1 MVPCMRGTLAI
12 VTWML
17 LAASPVAAEEPAAEQ
32 EGPLSPC
39 VQGTDKAPKASDS
52 WVVEIATAF
61 SEDQALSRFNRMQKD
76 HTDVLGDYEPVVIEQ
91 CDLSLGRAASYSARI
106 VMDDEKA
113 ARDLCGKLQKDGG
126 ACLVQ
131 KD

>member
-1 MVPCMRGTLAI
+1 MVPRMRAILAI
-12 VTWML
+12 VTCLL

-39 VQGTDKAPKASDS
+39 VQGADKAPKASDA
-52 WVVEIATAF
+52 WVVEIATAL
-61 SEDQALSRFNRMQKD
+61 SEDQALSRFNQMQND
-76 HTDVLGDYEPVVIEQ
+76 HSDILSDYEPVVIEQ
-91 CDLSLGRAASYSARI
+91 CDLSLGTAASYSARI

-113 ARDLCGKLQKDGG
+113 AKDLCDKLQKNGG

>member
-1 MVPCMRGTLAI
+1 MVPRMRDTLAI
-12 VTWML
+12 VTCLL
-17 LAASPVAAEEPAAEQ
+17 LAASPVAAEEPAAQQ

-39 VQGTDKAPKASDS
+39 VQGTDKAAKASDS

-61 SEDQALSRFNRMQKD
+61 SEEKALSSFNQMQKD
-76 HTDVLGDYEPVVIEQ
+76 HSGILGDYGPVVVEQ

-113 ARDLCGKLQKDGG
+113 AKELCDKLQKDGG

>member
-1 MVPCMRGTLAI
+1 MVPRMRVTLAI
-12 VTWML
+12 VTCVL
-17 LAASPVAAEEPAAEQ
+17 LAASSVAAEEPAAQQ

-39 VQGTDKAPKASDS
+39 VQGTDKAPKASAS

-61 SEDQALSRFNRMQKD
+61 SEDQTLSRFKQMQQD
-76 HTDVLGDYEPVVIEQ
+76 HSDILGDYDPVVVEQ

-113 ARDLCGKLQKDGG
+113 ARDLCDKLQKAGG

>member
-1 MVPCMRGTLAI
+1 MRGLQLTAVCLMLA
-12 VTWML
+12 VL
-17 LAASPVAAEEPAAEQ
+17 PAAAEPVAEQ

-39 VQGTDKAPKASDS
+39 VTSGTAKATAADD

-61 SEDQALSRFNRMQKD
+61 SEEKALEAFKRAQQTYSD
-76 HTDVLGDYEPVVIEQ
+76 ILGNYEPIVVEQ
-91 CDLSLGRAASYSARI
+91 CDLSLGEAPGYSARI
-106 VMDDEKA
+106 VMPDEDKA
-113 ARDLCGKLQKDGG
+113 NDLCGKLEKAGG

>member
-1 MVPCMRGTLAI
+1 MVPRMRAALAI
-12 VTWML
+12 ITCLL
-17 LAASPVAAEEPAAEQ
+17 LAASSVAAEEPAAEQ

-61 SEDQALSRFNRMQKD
+61 SEDQALSSFKQMQKD
-76 HTDVLGDYEPVVIEQ
+76 HSDILGDYSPVVVEQ

-113 ARDLCGKLQKDGG
+113 AQDLCAKLKKDGG

>member
-1 MVPCMRGTLAI
+1 MVPRMRGILAI
-12 VTWML
+12 VTCML

-52 WVVEIATAF
+52 WAVEIATAF
-61 SEDQALSRFNRMQKD
+61 SEDQALTRFNQMQKD
-76 HTDVLGDYEPVVIEQ
+76 HSDVLGDYQPVVIEQ

-113 ARDLCGKLQKDGG
+113 ARDLCDKLQKDGG